1 MTHVSP
7 DILDPDPAV
16 RQQGYVRV
24 SEAGRQVF
32 EQQAM
37 IRPGAD
43 HAAEVMQDSEEAEV
57 EPMGRIRCWHDGSQ
71 HGPGERLE

>member
-57 EPMGRIRCWHDGSQ
+57 EPINRVRGRHDRLQ
-71 HGPGERLE
+71 HGLAEHPE